1 MTSPTA
7 PAKVPE
13 DNDGRAVEVELDGT
27 LTIIVTQ
34 CLGKYY
40 AKAPNLPRN
49 NGLVR

>member
-34 CLGKYY
+34 CLGNYV
-40 AKAPNLPRN
+40 KAPKFPGNT
-49 NGLVR
+49 GLAR